1 MKTKK
6 IFYLSVTLIL
16 TLLLGCEKEFDN
28 VIENQNSNYQVDSVF
43 VKSFIQ
49 YPADSVTTF
58 SIKLNTSSDI
68 SSVFYD
74 IYSPDNIKL
83 NNLSFFML
91 DDGKLENGDST
102 AGDKIYS
109 SKIKFDST
117 DIVGSYSIKYFIED
131 IYARIKQV
139 AFSQFF
145 YDNGQI
151 KYPPY
156 IFNLILPD
164 SVQRNV
170 NFIFSVDVSDSNG
183 ISDIASVY
191 YELFRPDGTKVI
203 NSQNISEFPLF
214 DDGNVNS
221 HGDSIANDDRYTI
234 FLTFPNSVSIGFW
247 RFEFNARDRSAKQSN
262 KLIKSVKVL

>member
-1 MKTKK
+1 MKFKK
-6 IFYLSVTLIL
+6 IIYLALTFIL

-28 VIENQNSNYQVDSVF
+28 IIEIQNSNYQVDSVF
-43 VKSFIQ
+43 LKSFIQ

-58 SIKLNTSSDI
+58 SIKLSTSSDI
-68 SSVFYD
+68 GSVFYD

-83 NNLSFFML
+83 NSLSFFML

-117 DIVGSYSIKYFIED
+117 DIVGSYSVKYFVKD
-131 IYARIKQV
+131 IYDRIKQV
-139 AFSQFF
+139 AFSKFF

-151 KYPPY
+151 KYPPF
-156 IFNLILPD
+156 IFNLILTD

-170 NFIFSVDVSDSNG
+170 KFVFSVDVSDSNG
-183 ISDIASVY
+183 LSDITSVY

-214 DDGNVNS
+214 DDGIAIS
-221 HGDSIANDDRYTI
+221 SGDSIANDGRYTI
-234 FLTFPNSVSIGFW
+234 FLTFPISVSPGFW
-247 RFEFNARDRSAKQSN
+247 RFEVNARDRSAKQSN
-262 KLIKSVKVL
+262 KIIKSVKVL